1 MVHLLHSPGILSL
14 RACALTDDNR
24 LQLPLSQQFHQRLRL
39 RAELGL
45 GKGPVALFAARR
57 ILDAGKMHME
67 PFCPLAPAAGF
78 CDDGAVAGAGNTLPA
93 PTKAAA
99 LWAAA

>member
-57 ILDAGKMHME
+57 ILDAGEMDLE
-67 PFCPLAPAAGF
+67 
-78 CDDGAVAGAGNTLPA
+78 LPGPRIA
-93 PTKAAA
+93 EGLQLSLNAIATA
-99 LWAAA
+99 LRNSG